1 VEIDPGVPT
10 HPSVRD
16 PIKRLIDIVGSLM
29 GLSVTAILFIP
40 IAIAIVAES
49 EGNILFGQIRCGLL
63 SKPFRIWKFRSMVQN
78 AEQLKIKV
86 ENQVLATV
94 KLDDAPAKNSH
105 NHKFFKNA
113 TDPRITRIG
122 RFLRKTS
129 LDEFPQFWNVL
140 IGDMSLVGT
149 RPPTFNEISS
159 YELELEYHDE
169 RYTEWNRLDV
179 KPGITGV
186 WQVNGRS
193 SVRNFAEVVNYDIEY
208 RKNWSIWYDL
218 KLIIQTFWVLFDQD
232 NKAV

>member
-16 PIKRLIDIVGSLM
+16 PIKRLIDIVGSLI

-140 IGDMSLVGT
+140 IGDMS
-149 RPPTFNEISS
+149 
-159 YELELEYHDE
+159 
-169 RYTEWNRLDV
+169 W
-179 KPGITGV
+179 
-186 WQVNGRS
+186 
-193 SVRNFAEVVNYDIEY
+193 
-208 RKNWSIWYDL
+208 
-218 KLIIQTFWVLFDQD
+218 
-232 NKAV
+232 